1 MRSQEKQ
8 ILPSLSPRLLVP
20 NRNPHPKELSFSMPD
35 DFNLELSFITA
46 TVLGVLSLFLS
57 RYFRS
62 DPMVRRPVHVL
73 SSVTFKVITERHYT
87 SAAQR
92 YPNHRVF

>member
-1 MRSQEKQ
+1 
-8 ILPSLSPRLLVP
+8 
-20 NRNPHPKELSFSMPD
+20 MPD
-35 DFNLELSFITA
+35 DFTLELSFITA
-46 TVLGVLSLFLS
+46 AVLGVLSLFLS

-62 DPMVRRPVHVL
+62 DPMVRPVHVL

-92 YPNHRVF
+92 YPNHRAF